1 MATIYTLLN
10 ACQAE
15 AEDLGKQAQTR
26 IVLWDNWLEPVASN
40 NPAGEDPGYE
50 DDFQQ
55 MREEVNK
62 LSGANTTLVC
72 ELAEKLLATTAK
84 DIRVATYYAWA
95 RLHRDGENGLADGL
109 ELIAGLLQRFGN
121 QLHPQRD
128 RSRKAALE
136 WLCSSRMLDSLSL
149 YPEVIKAG
157 TLRIA
162 GALWLIE
169 QLMAEDVSRPALNGL
184 YQALE
189 SRLMKS
195 GGVDA
200 IVPQN
205 VADTP
210 LPAGVYSAPVVSGIL
225 SGQDLLT
232 QARVL
237 AKYLRDRPNGW
248 LSGHH
253 LMKSIRH
260 DTLHTLPPLS
270 SDGRT
275 RIEPPKP
282 DQRSL
287 LKRLYLQQSWLELL
301 EQSDGMFTRGANH
314 LWLDLQWYIHQALLK
329 SGQDALAAIIEND
342 LHGLLTRLP
351 GLETLAF
358 NDGTPFADEVT
369 SHWIRQQIMD
379 NVESWQTDDFITPA
393 TGDAANEILILEP
406 EALKIADNE
415 GAEAALSWLQIRPGI
430 TTVRQKW
437 LLRLVMSRVAEQCGK
452 KELATYLLN
461 ELGSEANNVTL
472 IRWEPELLFEVLARH
487 LKLVRSN
494 TGRNEADK
502 LRQETLMERLLTE
515 LIALDP
521 ARAAVL
527 CS

>member
-1 MATIYTLLN
+1 M
-10 ACQAE
+10 
-15 AEDLGKQAQTR
+15 
-26 IVLWDNWLEPVASN
+26 
-40 NPAGEDPGYE
+40 
-50 DDFQQ
+50 
-55 MREEVNK
+55 
-62 LSGANTTLVC
+62 
-72 ELAEKLLATTAK
+72 LA
-84 DIRVATYYAWA
+84 
-95 RLHRDGENGLADGL
+95 
-109 ELIAGLLQRFGN
+109 
-121 QLHPQRD
+121 
-128 RSRKAALE
+128 
-136 WLCSSRMLDSLSL
+136 
-149 YPEVIKAG
+149 
-157 TLRIA
+157 
-162 GALWLIE
+162 
-169 QLMAEDVSRPALNGL
+169 
-184 YQALE
+184 
-189 SRLMKS
+189 
-195 GGVDA
+195 
-200 IVPQN
+200 
-205 VADTP
+205 
-210 LPAGVYSAPVVSGIL
+210 
-225 SGQDLLT
+225 

-237 AKYLRDRPNGW
+237 AKYLRDRPDGW

-260 DTLHTLPPLS
+260 DTLHALPPLS

-282 DQRSL
+282 DQRAL

-329 SGQDALAAIIEND
+329 SGQDALAAIIQND

-369 SHWIRQQIMD
+369 SHWIRQQIM
-379 NVESWQTDDFITPA
+379 NNAESWHTDDFVTPV

-415 GAEAALSWLQIRPGI
+415 GAEAALCWLQIRPGI

-452 KELATYLLN
+452 KELAMYLLN

-472 IRWEPELLFEVLARH
+472 IRWEPDLLFEVLARH

-502 LRQETLMERLLTE
+502 LRQEPLMERLLAE
-515 LIALDP
+515 LITLDP